1 MRIGV
6 DITCWANGRGYGR
19 FTRELVPALFAG
31 APDDHFIC
39 FADTRAAERFTTD
52 APNVEVTVVAQRE
65 SPTQAASAAGY
76 RSPRDM
82 LRLTQAV
89 WRARPDIFF
98 SPSVY
103 SYFPVP
109 PGQRTVVTVH
119 DTIAERFPE
128 LTLPTTRARVFWNLK
143 VRIAL
148 WQSAL
153 VLTVSDYAAEEIA
166 TVLGVA
172 RSRIRV
178 SGEAP
183 AACYGPSGPEAVAR
197 VVGQLGLPEGAEWF
211 VYVGGF
217 NPHKHVDTLVR
228 AHAELADRVGHQ
240 QAPHLLL
247 VGGLGSDVF
256 HNSVA
261 DIKGA
266 VATAGTEALVHWTGF
281 VPDEQLRDIHSGAL
295 ALVLPSASEGF
306 GLPAVE
312 AAACGTAVIATT
324 ASPLPQ
330 LLEGGGVFVPPG
342 DQHALVQAM
351 HLMLTDEP
359 QRALMGSTARTRALA
374 MNWSTAAEATLAAL
388 REVAR

>member
-1 MRIGV
+1 MLIGV

-19 FTRELVPALFAG
+19 FTRELVPAMFAQ
-31 APDDHFIC
+31 APEDQFVC
-39 FADTRAAERFTTD
+39 FADARAAERFESG
-52 APNVEVTVVAQRE
+52 AANVEVRVVEQGA
-65 SPTQAASAAGY
+65 SPTQAAAADGY

-82 LRLTQAV
+82 LRLSKAV

-103 SYFPVP
+103 TYFPLP
-109 PGQRTVVTVH
+109 PGQRAVVTVH
-119 DTIAERFPE
+119 DAIAERFPE
-128 LTLPTTRARVFWNLK
+128 LTLPTPRARLFWNLK

-166 TVLGVA
+166 TVLGVP

-183 AACYGPSGPEAVAR
+183 SACYEPSTAEAVTR
-197 VVGQLGLPEGAEWF
+197 IKEQLGLPAGAEWF

-217 NPHKHVDTLVR
+217 NPHKNVDILVR
-228 AHAELADRVGHQ
+228 AHAELALRVGLD
-240 QAPHLLL
+240 QAPYLVL
-247 VGGLGSDVF
+247 VGSLDSDVF
-256 HNSVA
+256 HQSVA
-261 DIKGA
+261 GIKEV
-266 VATAGTEALVHWTGF
+266 VASAGTESLVIWTGF
-281 VPDEQLRDIHSGAL
+281 LPDEDLRDVHTGAL
-295 ALVLPSASEGF
+295 GLVLPSASEGF

-330 LLEGGGVFVPPG
+330 LLEGGGIFVAPG
-342 DQHALVQAM
+342 DQHALAEAM
-351 HLMLTDEP
+351 HSLLTDAP
-359 QRALMGSTARTRALA
+359 GRALMGRTARASAQA
-374 MNWSTAAEATLAAL
+374 MDWSAAARATLTAL
-388 REVAR
+388 REVAQ

>member
-19 FTRELVPALFAG
+19 FTRELLPAMFAE
-31 APDDHFIC
+31 APEDHFIC
-39 FADTRAAERFTTD
+39 FADLRAAERFDSD
-52 APNVEVTVVAQRE
+52 APNVEVTVVAQGN
-65 SPTQAASAAGY
+65 SPTQAASADGY

-103 SYFPVP
+103 SYFPLP
-109 PGQRTVVTVH
+109 LRQRAVVTVH
-119 DTIAERFPE
+119 DAIAERFPE
-128 LTLPTTRARVFWNLK
+128 LTLPTARARVFWKLK
-143 VRIAL
+143 VRTAL

-166 TVLGVA
+166 EVLGVP
-172 RSRIRV
+172 RSQIRV

-183 AACYGPSGPEAVAR
+183 AACYAPSTTEAVAR
-197 VVGQLGLPEGAEWF
+197 IRERLGLPAGAEWF

-217 NPHKHVDTLVR
+217 NPHKHVDVLIQ
-228 AHAELADRVGHQ
+228 AHADLARRVGHA
-240 QAPHLLL
+240 QAPHVLL
-247 VGGLGSDVF
+247 VGGIDSDVF
-256 HNSVA
+256 HDSVA
-261 DIKGA
+261 DIKDA
-266 VATAGTEALVHWTGF
+266 VTRAGTESLVHWTGF
-281 VPDEQLRDIHSGAL
+281 LPDTELRDVHSGAL

-342 DQHALVQAM
+342 DQHALAEAM
-351 HLMLTDEP
+351 HTLVVDHP
-359 QRALMGSTARTRALA
+359 ARALMGSTARAKANA
-374 MNWSTAAEATLAAL
+374 MDWPAAARATLAAL
-388 REVAR
+388 REVAQ

>member
-6 DITCWANGRGYGR
+6 DITCWANARGYGR
-19 FTRELVPALFAG
+19 FTRELVPALFAE
-31 APDDHFIC
+31 APQDHFIC
-39 FADTRAAERFTTD
+39 FADARAAERFDSD
-52 APNVEVTVVAQRE
+52 APNVEVTVVAQGK
-65 SPTQAASAAGY
+65 SPTQAASADGY

-82 LRLTQAV
+82 LRLTKAV

-103 SYFPVP
+103 SYFPLP
-109 PGQRTVVTVH
+109 PGQRAVVTVH
-119 DTIAERFPE
+119 DAIAERFPE
-128 LTLPTTRARVFWNLK
+128 LTLPTARARVFWALK
-143 VRIAL
+143 VRTAL
-148 WQSAL
+148 WQSDL

-166 TVLGVA
+166 GVLGVP

-183 AACYGPSGPEAVAR
+183 AACYAPSASEAVAR
-197 VVGQLGLPEGAEWF
+197 IVEQLGLPAGAEWF

-228 AHAELADRVGHQ
+228 AHAELARRVGSR

-247 VGGLGSDVF
+247 VGGIDSDVF
-256 HNSVA
+256 HQSVA
-261 DIKGA
+261 DIKEV
-266 VATAGTEALVHWTGF
+266 VASAGTESLVHWTGYL
-281 VPDEQLRDIHSGAL
+281 PDEELRDVHSGAL
-295 ALVLPSASEGF
+295 ALVLPSMSEGF

-330 LLEGGGVFVPPG
+330 LLEGGGIFVAPG
-342 DQHALVQAM
+342 DQHALVEAM
-351 HLMLTDEP
+351 HRLLTDP
-359 QRALMGSTARTRALA
+359 IRRALMGSTARTKAEAMDWLA
-374 MNWSTAAEATLAAL
+374 AARATLAAL